1 MELKELEEKMSKL
14 EMEVNEGDNNEAVSV
29 KEIFLKYFL
38 KIFLRGLSKKY
49 KEMNWSLSM
58 NHYSEWK
65 NLSTGYLYLKYIGT
79 NEDNQRTTRKWY
91 WKTSKNKTCSGK
103 LLHTLI
109 RGVFRDLK
117 FFFSFSVKS
126 ISPKHGEIEK
136 SLYLPYI
143 YGEFFIRVF
152 KKNYKS
158 NKIK

>member
-1 MELKELEEKMSKL
+1 
-14 EMEVNEGDNNEAVSV
+14 MEVNEGDNNEAVSV

-117 FFFSFSVKS
+117 FFFHFLSNQSRQNTVKS
-126 ISPKHGEIEK
+126 KNRCTYLISMGNF
-136 SLYLPYI
+136 LYAYSRRTI
-143 YGEFFIRVF
+143 NQI
-152 KKNYKS
+152 KS
-158 NKIK
+158 NK